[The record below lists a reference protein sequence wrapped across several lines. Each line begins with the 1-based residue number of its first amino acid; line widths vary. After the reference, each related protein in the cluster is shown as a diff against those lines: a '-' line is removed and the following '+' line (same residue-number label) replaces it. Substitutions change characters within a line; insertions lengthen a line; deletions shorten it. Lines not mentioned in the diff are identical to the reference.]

1 MFNFKKTIY
10 ITKRELRSFFY
21 SPVAYIFICIF
32 LVALGWLFFSK
43 FFLYNQLEM
52 RDFFNILPIVLA
64 FVVPSIT
71 MGLFAEEFSSGSYEV
86 ISTTSVST
94 LDIVIGKFFSAILFM
109 LIALL
114 PTIMYPIFLI
124 FLGDLDLGPIV
135 GGYIGTIFLISALVA
150 IGLFASSL
158 SKSQIVSF
166 IIALSIS
173 VTLCLL
179 LGLMK
184 SITPPFLVDFI
195 DYFSFSGRFSN
206 IAKGILDLRDISYF
220 IVTSVVFLFL
230 TYQNLELRKI
240 G

>member
-10 ITKRELRSFFY
+10 ITKKELRSFFY

-64 FVVPSIT
+64 FVIPSIT

-94 LDIVIGKFFSAILFM
+94 LDIVIGKFFAAILFM

-114 PTIMYPIFLI
+114 PTIMYPLFLI
-124 FLGDLDLGPIV
+124 FLGDLDLGPIA
-135 GGYIGTIFLISALVA
+135 GGYIGSIFLISALVS
-150 IGLFASSL
+150 IGMFASSL

-184 SITPPFLVDFI
+184 SITPPFLVDLI
-195 DYFSFSGRFSN
+195 DYFSFSGRFGN

-220 IVTSVVFLFL
+220 IAISVVFLFL

>member
-1 MFNFKKTIY
+1 MVNFNKILH
-10 ITKRELRSFFY
+10 ITKRELKSFFY

-52 RDFFNILPIVLA
+52 REFFNILPIVLS
-64 FVVPSIT
+64 FVIPAIT

-86 ISTTSVST
+86 ISTTSVSG
-94 LDIVIGKFFSAILFM
+94 LDIIIGKFIGAVVFM
-109 LIALL
+109 IIALF
-114 PTIMYPIFLI
+114 PTIIYPVFLV
-124 FLGDLDLGPIV
+124 FLGELDLGPIF
-135 GGYIGTIFLISALVA
+135 GGYIGAIFLISALVT
-150 IGLFASSL
+150 IGIFASSL

-166 IIALSIS
+166 IISLSIS

-184 SITPPFLVDFI
+184 SITPPFIVDLI
-195 DYFSFSGRFSN
+195 DYFSFSSRFSN
-206 IAKGILDLRDISYF
+206 IAKGILDLRDIAYF
-220 IVTSVVFLFL
+220 IASSVVFLFL
-230 TYQNLELRKI
+230 TYQNLEYRKI

>member
-71 MGLFAEEFSSGSYEV
+71 MGLFSEEFSSGSYEV
-86 ISTTSVST
+86 ISTTSVSS
-94 LDIVIGKFFSAILFM
+94 LDIVVGKFFAAILFM

-114 PTIMYPIFLI
+114 PTIMYPFFLI

-135 GGYIGTIFLISALVA
+135 GGYIGSIFLISALVA

-220 IVTSVVFLFL
+220 IVNSVVFLFL